1 MILDV
6 LTRYHHHHHHAHCN
20 VVETSRSLLLVLSE
34 SPGCSQRDDYSLSCF
49 MLEDPFSF
57 LITEPQENRVTMN
70 LYILVFPLTT
80 VYSVLELF
88 YCIVQWKILNFICV
102 VGVYI
107 VIQRQFYK
115 TLTGGCSRLGRMAD
129 KRAGLCPAME
139 HYNGLKKVQVGK
151 SSSSIRI
158 ISMSVQNFEIE
169 RGSVPIKR
177 DFKSDLI

>member
-1 MILDV
+1 
-6 LTRYHHHHHHAHCN
+6 
-20 VVETSRSLLLVLSE
+20 
-34 SPGCSQRDDYSLSCF
+34 

-57 LITEPQENRVTMN
+57 LFTEPQANRVTMN

-129 KRAGLCPAME
+129 ERAGLCPAMG

-151 SSSSIRI
+151 SKSSSIHI
-158 ISMSVQNFEIE
+158 ISMCVQNFGIK
-169 RGSVPIKR
+169 RGGVPIKR
-177 DFKSDLI
+177 DFQSDLI